1 MKNLKLR
8 LVSFGSAKTLTRDG
22 IPGDYNEVHIADSL
36 YPPAG

>member
-8 LVSFGSAKTLTRDG
+8 LVSIGSARALTRDG